1 MKINKN
7 CNIIEDLLPLY
18 VEGLVSEETKQEIEK
33 HLKECKSCLNIF
45 KEMKKDNILFEI
57 ESNNE
62 EIKEDNENEI
72 KCIKKIKRKF
82 TFKVLMYIFISII
95 ITIFALNIWNTY
107 RIVQDK
113 NGKYILYNINTGNIQ
128 KGMDGTNMYAN
139 YTINDI
145 DKTIEYKVIFTF
157 NKDNICINART
168 VLSGLNEKELE
179 MFKNIWE
186 NTNSNSN
193 MKIENE
199 KLYMNE
205 NIYRG
210 KMKEDIIKSLQEY
223 DAIIIDI

>member
-33 HLKECKSCLNIF
+33 HLKECENCLKVF
-45 KEMKKDNILFEI
+45 KEMKKNNILFSTENNV
-57 ESNNE
+57 EETLDNNE
-62 EIKEDNENEI
+62 KEI
-72 KCIKKIKRKF
+72 KCIKNLKRKL
-82 TFKVLMYIFISII
+82 TLKVIIYICISII
-95 ITIFALNIWNTY
+95 ITISAINIWNTY
-107 RIVQDK
+107 RIVQDE
-113 NGKYILYNINTGNIQ
+113 NGKYILYNMNTGNIQ

-139 YTINDI
+139 YTINDK
-145 DKTIEYKVIFTF
+145 DKIIEYKVIFTF
-157 NKDNICINART
+157 NKNNICINTRT

-179 MFKNIWE
+179 MFKSSWE

-205 NIYRG
+205 NIYIG
-210 KMKEDIIKSLQEY
+210 KKKEYIIKSLQEY
-223 DAIIIDI
+223 DAIIVDI

>member
-7 CNIIEDLLPLY
+7 CNIIEDLLPLF

-33 HLKECKSCLNIF
+33 HLKECENCSKVF
-45 KEMKKDNILFEI
+45 KEMKKNNTLFSI
-57 ESNNE
+57 ENNAEEKLENNE
-62 EIKEDNENEI
+62 KEI
-72 KCIKKIKRKF
+72 KCIKNIKRKL
-82 TFKVLMYIFISII
+82 TLKVIMYICISII
-95 ITIFALNIWNTY
+95 ITILAINIWNTY
-107 RIVQDK
+107 RIVRDE
-113 NGKYILYNINTGNIQ
+113 NGKYILYNMNTGNIQ

-145 DKTIEYKVIFTF
+145 DKIIEYKVIFTF

-179 MFKNIWE
+179 MFKNSWE

-205 NIYRG
+205 NIYIG